1 MNITTTVADKFADI
15 VIFHWEIKKKS
26 LINVKQKQRFE
37 CFHLNSSGLLP
48 SSSTLAF
55 TLFIENFHD
64 RYSGPKMAARG
75 PHTGAPNPIFVR
87 RTSKR

>member
-26 LINVKQKQRFE
+26 LINVKQKQRFD

-48 SSSTLAF
+48 SISTLVF
-55 TLFIENFHD
+55 TLFI
-64 RYSGPKMAARG
+64 
-75 PHTGAPNPIFVR
+75 
-87 RTSKR
+87 